1 MPKWVLRPIVCML
14 LLLFGTP
21 AYATEI
27 LLLGANE
34 KLLQSYSQSLG
45 KLSAPDRTISVSTS
59 LNTKVEHADLCIVL
73 GSELLKRAISLRGT
87 RPTVSLLT
95 SKPDFQAVL
104 NDLPKIATNATAIYA
119 EPDPHLQA
127 KLIRSIYTW
136 DDHTA
141 VILSAKTR
149 EKEQELLSAFQNT
162 GVKPVFYFYDG
173 KRSLRALLHDIKE
186 DNINSIFAIP
196 DETLFNRETV
206 REIIITAYKNR
217 QAIIGFSPSLVKAGA
232 IATVY
237 TTKEQIISQINDLIE
252 TYSLTK
258 KLPQPSYSKYIDIYR
273 NNDVAR
279 SMNVAIP
286 EQQKLIR
293 LVQGGIDE

>member
-1 MPKWVLRPIVCML
+1 MPKWVSPSIVLFL
-14 LLLFGTP
+14 LLLFGSSV
-21 AYATEI
+21 YATEI
-27 LLLGANE
+27 LLLGSNE
-34 KLLQSYSQSLG
+34 KLLQSYSKSLQ
-45 KLSAPDRTISVSTS
+45 KSKTSNRIITVSTS
-59 LNTKVEHADLCIVL
+59 LNPKVRQAELCIVL
-73 GSELLKRAISLRGT
+73 GSDLLKEAISLRGK

-95 SKPDFQAVL
+95 SKPEFHAAL
-104 NDLPKIATNATAIYA
+104 RGLPKSAVNATAIYA

-127 KLIRSIYTW
+127 KLIRSIYAW

-141 VILSAKTR
+141 VILSAQTR
-149 EKEQELLSAFQNT
+149 EKEQELLAAFKNT

-173 KRSLRALLHDIKE
+173 QRSLRALLHDIKE

-252 TYSLTK
+252 TYSSTQ